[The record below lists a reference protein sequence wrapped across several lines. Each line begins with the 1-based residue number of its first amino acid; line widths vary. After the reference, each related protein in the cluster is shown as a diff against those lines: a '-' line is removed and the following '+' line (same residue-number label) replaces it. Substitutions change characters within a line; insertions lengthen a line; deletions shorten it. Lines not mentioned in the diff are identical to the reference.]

1 MSNNAT
7 QINEEDYEDDEDFTD
22 EDYGFILGPDG
33 ELKSLMIPE
42 DLMENPPKNVL
53 KILKILGIKDI
64 HDIEPK
70 TLH

>member
-42 DLMENPPKNVL
+42 DLMENPPKKVL

>member
-1 MSNNAT
+1 MSDNAT
-7 QINEEDYEDDEDFTD
+7 QTNEEIYDDDEDFTD

-42 DLMENPPKNVL
+42 YLMEDPPKKIL

-64 HDIEPK
+64 HDLEPK